1 MTSTDEPIA
10 GWREHPDFSTFSDA
24 RLDQYQKLID
34 ENIRWAKEA
43 GDPVLETHN
52 EQEMRM
58 LQAERGRRQGGK
70 NALLVPKGD
79 IGKAKY
85 FNPVSAAELL
95 TRVTAVIPY
104 LLFGFIAKGTLNLLI
119 AYMKTGKSTLVY
131 RLIICIA
138 QGLDFLE
145 RKTDRGA
152 VLILAVEEHV
162 RDVERRLKRF
172 GLREDDP
179 VYVHVGTVQEQ
190 SETLKTIKNF
200 VIEKKIVLVVIDSL
214 SRFWN
219 VMDENNNMEVIREV
233 SPLLEMARET
243 DAAVLLVHHERKSG
257 GDDGRSIRGGSAL
270 FGLVDQAIF
279 LERRPGEAS
288 NKRTLKT
295 LGRYDESPPELIVEL
310 VCDDYKVLG
319 TPEEFGQSQALE
331 KVKAVLTL
339 EPMDAKTIAKE
350 AETTEKLTRRA
361 LETLRERGEIERIGT
376 GKKADAF
383 LYCLIDRQNAL
394 LSQYHSIGKATNPN
408 GHSNAKVQDALN
420 IFGGTIK

>member
-1 MTSTDEPIA
+1 MTSTDESIG
-10 GWREHPDFSTFSDA
+10 GWREHPDFSTYSDA
-24 RLDQYQKLID
+24 RLDQAQRLID
-34 ENIRWAKEA
+34 ENIRWAKQA
-43 GDPVLETHN
+43 GDPTLETYN

-58 LQAERGRRQGGK
+58 LQAERGRRQGGQ

-79 IGKAKY
+79 IGKAKH

-95 TRVTAVIPY
+95 SRVTAVIPY

-200 VIEKKIVLVVIDSL
+200 VIEKKIVLVVN
-214 SRFWN
+214 RFAFP
-219 VMDENNNMEVIREV
+219 I
-233 SPLLEMARET
+233 
-243 DAAVLLVHHERKSG
+243 
-257 GDDGRSIRGGSAL
+257 
-270 FGLVDQAIF
+270 
-279 LERRPGEAS
+279 LERH
-288 NKRTLKT
+288 
-295 LGRYDESPPELIVEL
+295 GREQQHGGNQGSIAVARNGARNGCSR
-310 VCDDYKVLG
+310 VAG
-319 TPEEFGQSQALE
+319 TS
-331 KVKAVLTL
+331 
-339 EPMDAKTIAKE
+339 
-350 AETTEKLTRRA
+350 
-361 LETLRERGEIERIGT
+361 
-376 GKKADAF
+376 
-383 LYCLIDRQNAL
+383 
-394 LSQYHSIGKATNPN
+394 
-408 GHSNAKVQDALN
+408 
-420 IFGGTIK
+420 